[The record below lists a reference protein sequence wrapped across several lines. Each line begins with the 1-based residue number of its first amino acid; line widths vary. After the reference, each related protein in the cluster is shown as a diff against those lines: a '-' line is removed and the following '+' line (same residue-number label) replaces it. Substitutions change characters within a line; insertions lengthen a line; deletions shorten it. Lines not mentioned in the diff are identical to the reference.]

1 MRPVFY
7 FTKAL
12 LTRTN
17 SFPVSMIGETLRSA
31 YSNMTTAIVTKTVI
45 KLRQRVSKQERIDT
59 KLTEQLEK
67 EKCYWKE
74 VLKRVVVAVIKALA
88 SRGLAF
94 RGSDERF
101 GETNN
106 GNYLM
111 MLEVIAQFD
120 PFLVAYISRCG
131 NKGSEPTSYLSSTIC
146 NELVSFM
153 ERKSRE

>member
-1 MRPVFY
+1 MVNSFVRPVLY

-12 LTRTN
+12 LIRTN
-17 SFPVSMIGETLRSA
+17 SFPFPFPVQFQFIDWRNA
-31 YSNMTTAIVTKTVI
+31 TKRLQQYDNRYCDKDCVI
-45 KLRQRVSKQERIDT
+45 KLRQRAAKLERIDT

-94 RGSDERF
+94 RGSDEGF

-111 MLEVIAQFD
+111 M
-120 PFLVAYISRCG
+120 S
-131 NKGSEPTSYLSSTIC
+131 
-146 NELVSFM
+146 
-153 ERKSRE
+153 